1 MKSLLL
7 ILLLQATGPT
17 NQYDLMDIV
26 HFPANGAPWWMV
38 HVNNNSTISFSP
50 QYTPTMAASDLWSQS
65 TLDCTQSSVLSV
77 WKADNSDFLVNI
89 SNKGVLTY
97 GKSYVP
103 DAHAKNFWAA
113 LAKALPCPRK

>member
-1 MKSLLL
+1 MRCRRWPQLGRHEESEGCMKSLLL

-50 QYTPTMAASDLWSQS
+50 QYTPTMAASDLWSQRS
-65 TLDCTQSSVLSV
+65 EAAMVGVYWGLNEMVELLLTCTIHQG
-77 WKADNSDFLVNI
+77 A
-89 SNKGVLTY
+89 
-97 GKSYVP
+97 P
-103 DAHAKNFWAA
+103 
-113 LAKALPCPRK
+113 LAG